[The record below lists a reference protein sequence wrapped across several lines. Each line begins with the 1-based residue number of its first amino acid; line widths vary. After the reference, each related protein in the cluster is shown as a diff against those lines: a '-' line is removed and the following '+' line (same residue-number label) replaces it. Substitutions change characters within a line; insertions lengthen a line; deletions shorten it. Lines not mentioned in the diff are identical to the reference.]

1 MILNVFQIFSRFK
14 QLWSF
19 VCINYP
25 AKEKFGFVG
34 KDCYLEY
41 PIFAQTPSSVFF
53 HEHSKIRRGCTIINS
68 PSEKIVIKKFTVIS
82 VNTTIVSQNH
92 VSTVGIPQF
101 LLGPSHIND
110 KRADLI
116 IEEDVWCG
124 ANVTLITGTR
134 LGRGCIVAAGALV
147 NKKVPPYAVVAGIP
161 AKIIAVKFSKEQILQ
176 HEKVLYSEDERMSEA
191 EIDELFKNYFEG
203 KRVYGLTTDLR
214 PYLEKFKEWQGD
226 EQYLNYDSY
235 SFYK

>member
-25 AKEKFGFVG
+25 AKEKFG

-53 HEHSKIRRGCTIINS
+53 QEHSKIRRGCTIINS

-124 ANVTLITGTR
+124 ANVNNRNTPWPRLHCCSRSIGKQEGTTI
-134 LGRGCIVAAGALV
+134 CCSCW
-147 NKKVPPYAVVAGIP
+147 N
-161 AKIIAVKFSKEQILQ
+161 SC
-176 HEKVLYSEDERMSEA
+176 
-191 EIDELFKNYFEG
+191 
-203 KRVYGLTTDLR
+203 
-214 PYLEKFKEWQGD
+214 
-226 EQYLNYDSY
+226 
-235 SFYK
+235 